1 MSTPTETLAPGES
14 TRSLSVMGF
23 GIFVALSLPLVMAAL
38 MGEWIDA
45 GSWLI
50 PLALPAAVSF
60 YPLLLR
66 PPHGEAARQA
76 ADISRYDV

>member
-1 MSTPTETLAPGES
+1 MSTSTETRAPGGS
-14 TRSLSVMGF
+14 TSSLAVLSF
-23 GIFVALSLPLVMAAL
+23 GIFIILALPLVMAAL

-50 PLALPAAVSF
+50 PLALPTAVSF
-60 YPLLLR
+60 YPLLTAS
-66 PPHGEAARQA
+66 PTGEAARQA

>member
-1 MSTPTETLAPGES
+1 MSTSTATVVPGES
-14 TRSLSVMGF
+14 TRSFSIVGF

-50 PLALPAAVSF
+50 PLALPAGLSF
-60 YPLLLR
+60 YPLLLK

-76 ADISRYDV
+76 ADISRHDV